1 MVTVPLIPNG
11 ELAEITLPS
20 TDGLHL
26 AVICRKVRLTIDE
39 IEQDLLALHDSA
51 LVIST
56 EAGKDVCEAA
66 VAEIYK
72 EMDILRNELIDD
84 EELLLVR
91 NYLIGIILGDLDG
104 PFHIISRWKN
114 IILNNLD
121 EQYFYNSVDTIKNIS
136 ADELKQLANKYFIQD
151 NFYELVVI

>member
-1 MVTVPLIPNG
+1 MILY
-11 ELAEITLPS
+11 
-20 TDGLHL
+20 
-26 AVICRKVRLTIDE
+26 K
-39 IEQDLLALHDSA
+39 
-51 LVIST
+51 
-56 EAGKDVCEAA
+56 AA